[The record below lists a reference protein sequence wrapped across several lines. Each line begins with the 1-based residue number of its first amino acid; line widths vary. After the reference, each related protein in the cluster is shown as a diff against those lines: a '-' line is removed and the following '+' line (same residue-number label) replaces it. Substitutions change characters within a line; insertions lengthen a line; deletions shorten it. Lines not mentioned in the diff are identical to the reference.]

1 MRSRFAPGSALL
13 ASVILGACSAAVC
26 VLLATQRPWLGV
38 TLAGDATLPAG
49 PVTITGKIS
58 PKVGFPA
65 HIYTASKDGMVR
77 IIMETSNVNPR
88 DNGGIAY
95 RPYMRALSIS
105 NAERNGEAWSTN
117 GYRNGATASGEIV
130 FRVKKG
136 EKFTVVATL
145 GQHLEAGARV
155 NANYTLTVKE

>member
-1 MRSRFAPGSALL
+1 MLRKSWRYGVAIAVLSAGTSWALM
-13 ASVILGACSAAVC
+13 AAAAENLDNPTVR
-26 VLLATQRPWLGV
+26 ATQPLN
-38 TLAGDATLPAG
+38 G
-49 PVTITGKIS
+49 PSTITGKIT
-58 PKVGFPA
+58 PQVGFPA

-77 IIMETSNVNPR
+77 IIIDVSNVNPK
-88 DNGGIAY
+88 DNGGIAF

-136 EKFTVVATL
+136 EKFTIVATL
-145 GQHLEAGARV
+145 GQHLESGARA